1 MPDLKSLSF
10 TGRVKQMFWVLGE
23 RSKQADA
30 RYAIKT
36 GLGGGRFDDGLLNVL
51 NSNRE
56 RLAMLAA
63 PAFTEIGRPIFLGFR
78 GEWALIAYFATMSQT
93 IGQTNFL
100 WVVVQ
105 QTFNLPSRLS
115 RLQ

>member
-1 MPDLKSLSF
+1 
-10 TGRVKQMFWVLGE
+10 MFWALGE

-36 GLGGGRFDDGLLNVL
+36 GLGGGRLDDGFLNVL
-51 NSNRE
+51 NSNRG

-63 PAFTEIGRPIFLGFR
+63 PAFTEIGRPIFLRFR

-105 QTFNLPSRLS
+105 QTFNLPRRLS